1 MSICIVQVSVRL
13 LGDRQHLAMQR
24 DLVRRRVF
32 HLGGRVYGSSGGGL
46 WRALC
51 SRGHPSTLQRWTHG
65 AYIWMVLLLY
75 SCFWYVI
82 YLWLSSSC
90 NFWVPFWLVDCLNI
104 WMYILFFYI
113 DRYIKYNILPDYQ
126 NNIFQRNVYLSYTS
140 VLFDLNLKCAVL
152 NCLKLMMLKV
162 CNKV

>member
-1 MSICIVQVSVRL
+1 MECTVVWHHSLLLMNSFYKNRGCCFLVQVMLPEGFPFHQFNTHTMSICIVQVSVRL

-51 SRGHPSTLQRWTHG
+51 SRGHPSTLQWWANG
-65 AYIWMVLLLY
+65 AHIWMVLLLY

-82 YLWLSSSC
+82 HLWLSSSC
-90 NFWVPFWLVDCLNI
+90 NFWVPFLVGRFSKHL
-104 WMYILFFYI
+104 
-113 DRYIKYNILPDYQ
+113 
-126 NNIFQRNVYLSYTS
+126 NVYTFFLHW
-140 VLFDLNLKCAVL
+140 
-152 NCLKLMMLKV
+152 
-162 CNKV
+162 